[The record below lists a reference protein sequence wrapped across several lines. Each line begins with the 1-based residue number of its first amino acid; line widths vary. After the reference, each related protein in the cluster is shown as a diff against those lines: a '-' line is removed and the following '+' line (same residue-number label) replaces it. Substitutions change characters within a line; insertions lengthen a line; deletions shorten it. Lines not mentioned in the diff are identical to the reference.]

1 MKTSHQLPLG
11 LRPGETTVSDVLDR
25 IRRHSRDESEKGR
38 WFENLVRR
46 VLLENPEYD
55 VAQVYRWAD
64 WPERVEVTGLG
75 GNDIG
80 IDLVA
85 ENADGSW
92 VAIQCKCYDAKA
104 RVGKGHIDSFLASSQ
119 IGGGGNRPVFPMRWI
134 VATCPWTKTA
144 EVQIEALTPAVR
156 RIDFLRHGDDA
167 IAAEVA
173 RRPVRDPWPL
183 QAEAI
188 EDVVE
193 GLANHDRGRLIMA
206 CGTGKTFTSLRI
218 AEQMVPDG
226 GRILFVAPSIALV
239 SQARREW
246 LRHTTRKLDSRV
258 VCSDYTAGGRGE
270 SRNDI
275 GLSELECAV
284 TSDAGALATMLANPV
299 SERTRVIFS
308 TYQSLRHVIA
318 AQSDHG
324 APPFDLALMD
334 EAHRTTGV
342 TTVESKNGKT
352 KELSGFRAV
361 HGDALQSSKRLYM
374 TATPRIY
381 TASSRTA
388 LKTRGIETVDMGDLD
403 IYGGELHSLSFSRA
417 VNAGMLSD
425 YRVIVL
431 GIHEDRAPP
440 GVTSQLI
447 SLGED
452 REVARGKPLVVTSQD
467 VIRLLGTSLAINGVT
482 EGSEEEGPGRLH
494 RTIAFSNSIARSS
507 FYAEGMK
514 LPELRRITTR
524 RLRKDDAEAEAS
536 LPVNAQHL
544 DASDSALTRN
554 QALRDLAKADV
565 QKVARVLF
573 NVGLFTEGVD
583 VPSLDAIVFM
593 EPRQSQVDIVQAVG
607 RVMRKSP
614 GKRLGYIVVPIPIEP
629 GADLVSALAAGTDGY
644 RAVGKVLRALRS
656 HDGRLAEDPAR
667 FVRAYE
673 GPGPVPPVEEPGPDP
688 VIQPDLQLAD
698 VSQGVYAHVVAASG
712 LGKPGLQ
719 VSQDIEHAV
728 RAAAR
733 LFKEGELAG
742 AVASALGL
750 PTEAGD
756 RNICTIA
763 ALLLANACLLHRR
776 LADMANMEGIGKL
789 NQVGGADKPAAVLR
803 AAWAAILKRDYA
815 PVFEPP
821 LAVLDVLPERRWA
834 GHALCILAECA
845 NRVADSLSA
854 LGYDHA
860 GPLYH
865 RILPD
870 ATAYGAFYTNNLS
883 ALMLARLALGPD
895 SCDWSDAEAVARLR
909 IMDPACGTG
918 TLLMAALHVIKKR
931 VEEAGAG
938 DEESPDSA
946 VNTDALHRALV
957 ENVLC
962 GLDVNRTAV
971 QLAACNLTLGAPTV
985 DYRRMN
991 LLTLKHGPQPDGSV
1005 RAGSLDI
1012 LGATDREDSLHTLIR
1027 PLRTMAGLAAHQVDS
1042 AADAEFPLKDLD
1054 LVLMNPPFTNN
1065 KQRNRQFGKD
1075 TLRLMQQHELG
1086 IRDGVE
1092 AGDEAVKG
1100 VINSNSVGTFFTP
1113 LAERLLHK
1121 ERGVLAKVLPVTAC
1135 VNASG
1140 LPERRYLSRRFHIE
1154 CVVTS
1159 HDPRR
1164 IAFSENT
1171 GIHECLLVARR
1182 WLGDDRPPTQFVS
1195 LRKVPAT
1202 PADVLTAADAIVRGE
1217 PSDWARSVAWP
1228 AHLVRAGDWTPT
1240 QWFDPT
1246 LADEARRLEG
1256 ADCLEELGLR
1266 HEFGPSGQ
1274 QAGDSWIRC
1283 SPGDDPRFMM
1293 VFDTTSSD
1301 IRRTVLGVP
1310 DQAVMPGGRRAHLY
1324 ENVRRGCG
1332 NLLVSTRYDTVG
1344 GRLTALFSHSPTFG
1358 FGWVPV
1364 RVQDARQAK
1373 ALAAWLNST
1382 PARLLLLNQR
1392 TRKLTYPKWS
1402 LTQLR
1407 GIRIPAPDNPAWDAL
1422 ADAWERVRDVE
1433 LLPMRDA
1440 ERCQARRVI
1449 DGAAAAALG
1458 VGVETVAEWRAM
1470 LAAEPTVTSRRAAA
1484 AVSDF

>member
-1 MKTSHQLPLG
+1 MKTSHQLPLD

-46 VLLENPEYD
+46 VLMENPEYE
-55 VAQVYRWAD
+55 VAQVHRWAD
-64 WPERVEVTGLG
+64 WPERVDVTGLG
-75 GNDIG
+75 GNDVG

-85 ENADGSW
+85 EHADGSW
-92 VAIQCKCYDAKA
+92 VAIQCKCYDPKA
-104 RVGKGHIDSFLASSQ
+104 RVGKSHIDSFLASSQ
-119 IGGGGNRPVFPMRWI
+119 IGGGDGPVFAMRWI

-167 IAAEVA
+167 IAEEVA
-173 RRPVRDPWPL
+173 KRPVRDPWPL

-218 AEQMVPDG
+218 AERMVPNG

-284 TSDAGALATMLANPV
+284 TSDPEALAAMLANPV
-299 SERTRVIFS
+299 NERTRVVFS

-388 LKTRGIETVDMGDLD
+388 LRTRGIETVDMGDLD
-403 IYGGELHSLSFSRA
+403 IYGPELHTLSFSKA

-452 REVARGKPLVVTSQD
+452 REIARGKPLVVTSQD

-482 EGSEEEGPGRLH
+482 EGSEGEGPGRLH

-524 RLRKDDAEAEAS
+524 RLRKEVADAEAS

-554 QALRDLAKADV
+554 QALRDLAKADA

-607 RVMRKSP
+607 RVMRRSP

-644 RAVGKVLRALRS
+644 RAIGKVLRALQS

-673 GPGPVPPVEEPGPDP
+673 GPGPGPGPTP
-688 VIQPDLQLAD
+688 PPTVIQPDLKLAD

-776 LADMANMEGIGKL
+776 LGEVPNMEGIAKL
-789 NQVGGADKPAAVLR
+789 NRVGGADDPTAVLR
-803 AAWAAILKRDYA
+803 SAWDAILKRDYA

-821 LAVLDVLPERRWA
+821 LAVLNVIPDRRWA
-834 GHALCILAECA
+834 GHALRILAECA

-895 SCDWSDAEAVARLR
+895 FRDWSDAEEVSRLR

-918 TLLMAALHVIKKR
+918 TLLMAALHVIKNR
-931 VEEAGAG
+931 VEEARGAG
-938 DEESPDSA
+938 DDDGVGQNDS
-946 VNTDALHRALV
+946 DDLHRLLV

-1012 LGATDREDSLHTLIR
+1012 LGTTRREDSLHALIR
-1027 PLRTMAGLAAHQVDS
+1027 PLRTMAGLAAHHVDS
-1042 AADAEFPLKDLD
+1042 AAEAEFPLADLD

-1065 KQRNRQFGKD
+1065 RQRNRQFGRD

-1086 IRDGVE
+1086 IRDAVE
-1092 AGDEAVKG
+1092 EQDEKVSG
-1100 VINSNSVGTFFTP
+1100 VIDANSVRTFFSP
-1113 LAERLLHK
+1113 LAERMIRRSH
-1121 ERGVLAKVLPVTAC
+1121 GILAQVLPATAC
-1135 VNASG
+1135 TGPAGVA
-1140 LPERRYLSRRFHIE
+1140 ERRFLARRFHIE
-1154 CVVTS
+1154 RIVTS

-1164 IAFSENT
+1164 INFSENT
-1171 GIHECLLVARR
+1171 SIHECLLVARR
-1182 WLGDDRPPTQFVS
+1182 WHGDTRPPTQFVS
-1195 LRKVPAT
+1195 LRRMPST
-1202 PADVLTAADAIVRGE
+1202 PEEAVAAADAILAGE
-1217 PSDWARSVAWP
+1217 PTKWARVTEWP
-1228 AHLVRAGDWTPT
+1228 SDRVEAGDWTPV
-1240 QWFDPT
+1240 QWFNGA
-1246 LADEARRLEG
+1246 LADVARQVEASPRLQP
-1256 ADCLEELGLR
+1256 LGTD
-1266 HEFGPSGQ
+1266 HAVGP
-1274 QAGDSWIRC
+1274 A
-1283 SPGDDPRFMM
+1283 
-1293 VFDTTSSD
+1293 
-1301 IRRTVLGVP
+1301 
-1310 DQAVMPGGRRAHLY
+1310 GRRIQDAYKVAELDAPGSLPGYHSVSSKLRRKVRELPDVGY
-1324 ENVRRGCG
+1324 VPRRGKEG
-1332 NLLVSTRYDTVG
+1332 LAERYARQRSRLLVAMRMDTIA
-1344 GRLTALFSHSPTFG
+1344 GRLNALWATSASFG
-1358 FGWVPV
+1358 WWVPV
-1364 RVQDARQAK
+1364 AVDNDRHGQA
-1373 ALAAWLNST
+1373 LVAWWNST
-1382 PARLLLLNQR
+1382 PVRLMLLNR
-1392 TRKLTYPKWS
+1392 RAKKLTYPTW
-1402 LTQLR
+1402 QLQHLR
-1407 GIRIPAPDNPAWDAL
+1407 EILIPTPDNPAWDAL
-1422 ADAWERVRDVE
+1422 ADAWEQVRDVE
-1433 LLPMRDA
+1433 LLPMRDG
-1440 ERCQARRVI
+1440 EKCEARRII
-1449 DGAAAAALG
+1449 DEAAAAALG
-1458 VGVETVAEWRAM
+1458 VRAETVAEWRGM
-1470 LAAEPTVTSRRAAA
+1470 LAAEPTVTNRRASTAE
-1484 AVSDF
+1484 

>member
-1 MKTSHQLPLG
+1 MKTSHQLPLD

-46 VLLENPEYD
+46 VLMENPEYE
-55 VAQVYRWAD
+55 VAQVHRWAD
-64 WPERVEVTGLG
+64 WPERVDVTGLG
-75 GNDIG
+75 GNDVG

-85 ENADGSW
+85 EHADGSW
-92 VAIQCKCYDAKA
+92 VAIQCKCYAPTT
-104 RVGKGHIDSFLASSQ
+104 RVGKSHIDSFLASSQ
-119 IGGGGNRPVFPMRWI
+119 IGGGDGPVFAMRWI

-167 IAAEVA
+167 IAEEVA
-173 RRPVRDPWPL
+173 KRPVRDPWPL

-218 AEQMVPDG
+218 AERMVPNG

-284 TSDAGALATMLANPV
+284 TSDPEALAAMLANPV
-299 SERTRVIFS
+299 NERTRVVFS

-388 LKTRGIETVDMGDLD
+388 LRTRGIETVDMGDLD
-403 IYGGELHSLSFSRA
+403 IYGPELHTLSFSKA

-452 REVARGKPLVVTSQD
+452 REIARGKPLVVTSQD

-482 EGSEEEGPGRLH
+482 EGSEGEGPGRLH

-524 RLRKDDAEAEAS
+524 RLRKEVADAEAS

-554 QALRDLAKADV
+554 QALRDLAKADA

-607 RVMRKSP
+607 RVMRRSP

-644 RAVGKVLRALRS
+644 RAIGKVLRALQS

-673 GPGPVPPVEEPGPDP
+673 GPGPGPGPTP
-688 VIQPDLQLAD
+688 PPTVIQPDLKLAD

-776 LADMANMEGIGKL
+776 LGEVPNMEGIARL
-789 NQVGGADKPAAVLR
+789 NRVGGADDPTAVLQS
-803 AAWAAILKRDYA
+803 AWDAILKRDYA

-821 LAVLDVLPERRWA
+821 LAVLGVIPDRQWA
-834 GHALCILAECA
+834 GHALRILAECA

-895 SCDWSDAEAVARLR
+895 FCDWSDAEEVSRLR

-918 TLLMAALHVIKKR
+918 TLLMAALHVIKNR
-931 VEEAGAG
+931 VEGAGAG
-938 DEESPDSA
+938 DDDGDGQNDS
-946 VNTDALHRALV
+946 DKLHRLLV

-971 QLAACNLTLGAPTV
+971 QLAASNLTLGAPTV
-985 DYRRMN
+985 DYRQMN

-1012 LGATDREDSLHTLIR
+1012 LDTAGREDSLHALIR

-1054 LVLMNPPFTNN
+1054 LVLMNPPFTSNTA
-1065 KQRNRQFGKD
+1065 RNRQFG
-1075 TLRLMQQHELG
+1075 RQVARQMQQHELR
-1086 IRDGVE
+1086 IRDAVE
-1092 AGDEAVKG
+1092 IGDDSVKG
-1100 VINSNSVGTFFTP
+1100 VINANSVGTFFTP
-1113 LAERLLHK
+1113 LAERLLDN
-1121 ERGVLAKVLPVTAC
+1121 ERGCLAKVVPVTAC
-1135 VNASG
+1135 VSASG
-1140 LPERRYLSRRFHIE
+1140 LPERKYLASHFHIE
-1154 CVVTS
+1154 RIVTS

-1164 IAFSENT
+1164 ISFSENT
-1171 GIHECLLVARR
+1171 GIHECLIVARR
-1182 WLGDDRPPTQFVS
+1182 RQATDRPPTHFVS
-1195 LRKVPAT
+1195 LRRMPST
-1202 PADVLTAADAIVRGE
+1202 PEEALEAADAIIAGSCGRWGRVTR
-1217 PSDWARSVAWP
+1217 WP
-1228 AHLVRAGDWTPT
+1228 EDRVRAGNWTPA
-1240 QWFDPT
+1240 QWFDVA
-1246 LADEARRLEG
+1246 LADAALEIEESPMLEPLLTSYEVGPAGRRIR
-1256 ADCLEELGLR
+1256 DTYK
-1266 HEFGPSGQ
+1266 
-1274 QAGDSWIRC
+1274 AGDEHSAGGLQLFWSI
-1283 SPGDDPRFMM
+1283 
-1293 VFDTTSSD
+1293 SSD
-1301 IRRTVLGVP
+1301 LRRCVTGTPEAWCRPKYGKEAL
-1310 DQAVMPGGRRAHLY
+1310 AARYWEKRSS
-1324 ENVRRGCG
+1324 
-1332 NLLVSTRYDTVG
+1332 LLVAERYDTVS
-1344 GRLTALFSHSPTFG
+1344 GRLTALWTSEPSVG
-1358 FGWVPV
+1358 SGWTPISVSD
-1364 RVQDARQAK
+1364 VQRAK
-1373 ALAAWLNST
+1373 ALAVWWNST
-1382 PARLLLLNQR
+1382 PALILLLNQR

-1402 LTQLR
+1402 LAQLR
-1407 GIRIPAPDNPAWDAL
+1407 QVRIPTPDNPGWDAL
-1422 ADAWERVRDVE
+1422 ADVWEKVREME
-1433 LLPMRDA
+1433 LLPTQEA
-1440 ERCQARRVI
+1440 ERCEARRVI
-1449 DGAAAAALG
+1449 DEAAAAALDVSG
-1458 VGVETVAEWRAM
+1458 ETVTGWRAM
-1470 LAAEPTVTSRRAAA
+1470 LAAEPTVTNRRAGTAE
-1484 AVSDF
+1484 

>member
-1 MKTSHQLPLG
+1 MKGEPDGQQLPLA

-55 VAQVYRWAD
+55 VAQVHRWAD
-64 WPERVEVTGLG
+64 WPERVEVTGFG

-85 ENADGSW
+85 EHADGSW
-92 VAIQCKCYDAKA
+92 IAIQCKCYAPTT
-104 RVGKGHIDSFLASSQ
+104 RVGKSHIDSFLASSQ
-119 IGGGGNRPVFPMRWI
+119 IGGGDGPVFAMRWI

-167 IAAEVA
+167 IAEDVA
-173 RRPVRDPWPL
+173 TRPVRDPWPL

-188 EDVVE
+188 EDVIE

-218 AEQMVPDG
+218 AERMVTEG

-284 TSDAGALATMLANPV
+284 TSDAGALATMLTNPV
-299 SERTRVIFS
+299 SERTRVVFS

-342 TTVESKNGKT
+342 TTVASKNGKT
-352 KELSGFRAV
+352 KELSGFRA
-361 HGDALQSSKRLYM
+361 ATKRLYM

-403 IYGGELHSLSFSRA
+403 VYGPELHTLSFSKA

-482 EGSEEEGPGRLH
+482 EGSEKEGPGRLH

-507 FYAEGMK
+507 FYADGMK

-544 DASDSALTRN
+544 DASDSALARN

-583 VPSLDAIVFM
+583 VPSLDAVVFM

-644 RAVGKVLRALRS
+644 RAVGKVLRALQS
-656 HDGRLAEDPAR
+656 HDVRLAEDPAR
-667 FVRAYE
+667 FVRAYD
-673 GPGPVPPVEEPGPDP
+673 GPGPPPVGPDP
-688 VIQPDLQLAD
+688 LEPPVTQHDLELAD

-733 LFKEGELAG
+733 LFLEGELAG
-742 AVASALGL
+742 DVASALGL
-750 PTEAGD
+750 PKEAGD

-776 LADMANMEGIGKL
+776 LGEVPNMEGIAKL
-789 NQVGGADKPAAVLR
+789 NQVGGADNPAGVLHD
-803 AAWAAILKRDYA
+803 AWEAILKRDYA
-815 PVFEPP
+815 PVFGPP
-821 LAVLDVLPERRWA
+821 LAVLDVLPDRRWA
-834 GHALCILAECA
+834 GHALRILAECA

-895 SCDWSDAEAVARLR
+895 SRDWSDSEAVSRLR

-931 VEEAGAG
+931 VEEARADDDDG
-938 DEESPDSA
+938 DGVDDSD
-946 VNTDALHRALV
+946 NLHRLLV

-985 DYRRMN
+985 DYRQMN

-1012 LGATDREDSLHTLIR
+1012 LDTAGREDSLHTLIR

-1054 LVLMNPPFTNN
+1054 LVLMNPPFTSNTA
-1065 KQRNRQFGKD
+1065 RNRQFGSHVA
-1075 TLRLMQQHELG
+1075 RRMQQHELR
-1086 IRDGVE
+1086 IRDAVE
-1092 AGDEAVKG
+1092 TGDDSVEG
-1100 VINSNSVGTFFTP
+1100 VINTNSARYPRV
-1113 LAERLLHK
+1113 A
-1121 ERGVLAKVLPVTAC
+1121 LP
-1135 VNASG
+1135 
-1140 LPERRYLSRRFHIE
+1140 
-1154 CVVTS
+1154 
-1159 HDPRR
+1159 
-1164 IAFSENT
+1164 
-1171 GIHECLLVARR
+1171 
-1182 WLGDDRPPTQFVS
+1182 
-1195 LRKVPAT
+1195 
-1202 PADVLTAADAIVRGE
+1202 
-1217 PSDWARSVAWP
+1217 
-1228 AHLVRAGDWTPT
+1228 AG
-1240 QWFDPT
+1240 
-1246 LADEARRLEG
+1246 
-1256 ADCLEELGLR
+1256 
-1266 HEFGPSGQ
+1266 
-1274 QAGDSWIRC
+1274 
-1283 SPGDDPRFMM
+1283 
-1293 VFDTTSSD
+1293 
-1301 IRRTVLGVP
+1301 
-1310 DQAVMPGGRRAHLY
+1310 
-1324 ENVRRGCG
+1324 
-1332 NLLVSTRYDTVG
+1332 
-1344 GRLTALFSHSPTFG
+1344 
-1358 FGWVPV
+1358 
-1364 RVQDARQAK
+1364 
-1373 ALAAWLNST
+1373 
-1382 PARLLLLNQR
+1382 
-1392 TRKLTYPKWS
+1392 
-1402 LTQLR
+1402 
-1407 GIRIPAPDNPAWDAL
+1407 
-1422 ADAWERVRDVE
+1422 
-1433 LLPMRDA
+1433 
-1440 ERCQARRVI
+1440 
-1449 DGAAAAALG
+1449 
-1458 VGVETVAEWRAM
+1458 
-1470 LAAEPTVTSRRAAA
+1470 
-1484 AVSDF
+1484 

>member
-1 MKTSHQLPLG
+1 MKGAAHVHQLPLD

-46 VLLENPEYD
+46 VLVENPEYD
-55 VAQVYRWAD
+55 VAQVHRWAD

-85 ENADGSW
+85 EHADGSW
-92 VAIQCKCYDAKA
+92 IAIQCKCYAPTT
-104 RVGKGHIDSFLASSQ
+104 RVGKSHIDSFLASSQ
-119 IGGGGNRPVFPMRWI
+119 IGGGDGPVFTMRWI

-167 IAAEVA
+167 IAEEVA
-173 RRPVRDPWPL
+173 KRPVRDPWPL

-218 AEQMVPDG
+218 AERMVPNG

-246 LRHTTRKLDSRV
+246 LRHTTRQLDSRV

-284 TSDAGALATMLANPV
+284 TSDAKALAEMLANPD
-299 SERTRVIFS
+299 SERTRVVFS

-318 AQSDHG
+318 AQSDHR
-324 APPFDLALMD
+324 APAFDLALMD

-361 HGDALQSSKRLYM
+361 HGHALQSSKRLYM

-388 LKTRGIETVDMGDLD
+388 LKTKGIETVDMGDLD
-403 IYGGELHSLSFSRA
+403 IYGPELHTLSFSKA
-417 VNAGMLSD
+417 VNAEMLSD

-452 REVARGKPLVVTSQD
+452 REIARGKPLVVTSQD

-507 FYAEGMK
+507 FYAEGMN

-524 RLRKDDAEAEAS
+524 RLRRDDVEAEAS

-554 QALRDLAKADV
+554 QALRDLAKADT

-614 GKRLGYIVVPIPIEP
+614 GKRYGYIVVPIPIEP

-644 RAVGKVLRALRS
+644 RAVGKVLRALQS

-667 FVRAYE
+667 YVRAYE
-673 GPGPVPPVEEPGPDP
+673 GPGPDPPLPGPEQ
-688 VIQPDLQLAD
+688 VIQAGLKLAD

-719 VSQDIEHAV
+719 VSQDIGHAV

-733 LFKEGELAG
+733 LFLEGELAG
-742 AVASALGL
+742 DVASALGL
-750 PTEAGD
+750 PKEARD
-756 RNICTIA
+756 SNICTIA

-776 LADMANMEGIGKL
+776 LGEVPNMEGIAKL
-789 NQVGGADKPAAVLR
+789 NQVGGADDPAAVLH
-803 AAWAAILKRDYA
+803 AAWGAILKRDYA

-821 LAVLDVLPERRWA
+821 LAVLDVLPDRRWA
-834 GHALCILAECA
+834 GHALRILAECA

-883 ALMLARLALGPD
+883 ALILARLALGPD
-895 SCDWSDAEAVARLR
+895 FCDWSDAGAVSRLR

-931 VEEAGAG
+931 VEEAGAN
-938 DEESPDSA
+938 DEESPDPVA
-946 VNTDALHRALV
+946 DTDALHRALV

-991 LLTLKHGPQPDGSV
+991 LLTLKHGPQPDGSM

-1012 LGATDREDSLHTLIR
+1012 LRATHREDSLHTLIR

-1042 AADAEFPLKDLD
+1042 AVDAEFPLKDLD

-1086 IRDGVE
+1086 IRDAVE

-1121 ERGVLAKVLPVTAC
+1121 ERGALAKVLPVTAC

-1140 LPERRYLSRRFHIE
+1140 LSERRYLSRRFHIE
-1154 CVVTS
+1154 CIVTS

-1182 WLGDDRPPTQFVS
+1182 WPGDDRPPTQFVS

-1202 PADVLTAADAIVRGE
+1202 PADVLAAADAIVRGE
-1217 PSDWARSVAWP
+1217 PSEWGA
-1228 AHLVRAGDWTPT
+1228 
-1240 QWFDPT
+1240 Q
-1246 LADEARRLEG
+1246 RRL
-1256 ADCLEELGLR
+1256 A
-1266 HEFGPSGQ
+1266 SGSRESRRL
-1274 QAGDSWIRC
+1274 DSH
-1283 SPGDDPRFMM
+1283 
-1293 VFDTTSSD
+1293 
-1301 IRRTVLGVP
+1301 
-1310 DQAVMPGGRRAHLY
+1310 AVVRPYLGRRSSTA
-1324 ENVRRGCG
+1324 RGG
-1332 NLLVSTRYDTVG
+1332 
-1344 GRLTALFSHSPTFG
+1344 
-1358 FGWVPV
+1358 
-1364 RVQDARQAK
+1364 
-1373 ALAAWLNST
+1373 
-1382 PARLLLLNQR
+1382 
-1392 TRKLTYPKWS
+1392 
-1402 LTQLR
+1402 
-1407 GIRIPAPDNPAWDAL
+1407 
-1422 ADAWERVRDVE
+1422 
-1433 LLPMRDA
+1433 
-1440 ERCQARRVI
+1440 
-1449 DGAAAAALG
+1449 
-1458 VGVETVAEWRAM
+1458 
-1470 LAAEPTVTSRRAAA
+1470 
-1484 AVSDF
+1484 